1 MSDELRNQ
9 INDIIE
15 GEIQLGI
22 NEFLEEKQKKEA
34 DQGLGF
40 VTSEEAKNLKVKISN
55 AEIDKIMKEYKKIKK
70 REKIYPRK
78 RLLFPK
84 LDWLSYPFC
93 KIRKFNRIF
102 RWSSNMD
109 KSSFGCKWWCSQDL

>member
-1 MSDELRNQ
+1 MKEEQIRNQ

-22 NEFLEEKQKKEA
+22 NDYLEEKQEKEKH
-34 DQGLGF
+34 QGMGF

-70 REKIYPRK
+70 REKSNLSQVK
-78 RLLFPK
+78 K
-84 LDWLSYPFC
+84 LGLV
-93 KIRKFNRIF
+93 
-102 RWSSNMD
+102 D
-109 KSSFGCKWWCSQDL
+109 KHGRPL

>member
-40 VTSEEAKNLKVKISN
+40 VTSEEAKKLKVKVSN
-55 AEIDKIMKEYKKIKK
+55 DEIDKIIKEYKKIKK
-70 REKIYPRK
+70 REKSNLSQVK
-78 RLLFPK
+78 K
-84 LDWLSYPFC
+84 LGLV
-93 KIRKFNRIF
+93 
-102 RWSSNMD
+102 D
-109 KSSFGCKWWCSQDL
+109 KHGRPL